1 MATFT
6 ITGRMSA
13 KTVKKSFKVSSNS
26 LSSPKILAISN
37 IIRIFAIAFKRKK
50 AVSKK
55 SITILSCYRNTP
67 NFKKEDGAF
76 MLSLDVYAI
85 GSRLVHILRRE
96 ICSINPVPS
105 KVIGVTSIT
114 TDMST

>member
-55 SITILSCYRNTP
+55 SITILSLLIEFRQDSSGWTEQLCFRLMC
-67 NFKKEDGAF
+67 
-76 MLSLDVYAI
+76 ML
-85 GSRLVHILRRE
+85 
-96 ICSINPVPS
+96 
-105 KVIGVTSIT
+105 
-114 TDMST
+114 

>member
-55 SITILSCYRNTP
+55 SITILSLLIEFRQDSSGWTEHLCFR
-67 NFKKEDGAF
+67 
-76 MLSLDVYAI
+76 
-85 GSRLVHILRRE
+85 
-96 ICSINPVPS
+96 
-105 KVIGVTSIT
+105 
-114 TDMST
+114 

>member
-13 KTVKKSFKVSSNS
+13 KTFKKSFKVSSDS

-55 SITILSCYRNTP
+55 SITILSLLIEFRQDSSGWTEQLCFRLMC
-67 NFKKEDGAF
+67 
-76 MLSLDVYAI
+76 ML
-85 GSRLVHILRRE
+85 
-96 ICSINPVPS
+96 
-105 KVIGVTSIT
+105 
-114 TDMST
+114 

>member
-13 KTVKKSFKVSSNS
+13 KTVKESFKVSSKS
-26 LSSPKILAISN
+26 PSSPKILAISN

-55 SITILSCYRNTP
+55 SITILSLLIEFRHDSSGWTEQLCFRLMC
-67 NFKKEDGAF
+67 
-76 MLSLDVYAI
+76 ML
-85 GSRLVHILRRE
+85 
-96 ICSINPVPS
+96 
-105 KVIGVTSIT
+105 
-114 TDMST
+114 

>member
-13 KTVKKSFKVSSNS
+13 KTVKKSFKESSNS

-55 SITILSCYRNTP
+55 SIAILSLLIEFRQDSSGWTEQLCFRLMC
-67 NFKKEDGAF
+67 
-76 MLSLDVYAI
+76 ML
-85 GSRLVHILRRE
+85 
-96 ICSINPVPS
+96 
-105 KVIGVTSIT
+105 
-114 TDMST
+114 

>member
-37 IIRIFAIAFKRKK
+37 IIRIFAI
-50 AVSKK
+50 
-55 SITILSCYRNTP
+55 
-67 NFKKEDGAF
+67 
-76 MLSLDVYAI
+76 
-85 GSRLVHILRRE
+85 
-96 ICSINPVPS
+96 
-105 KVIGVTSIT
+105 
-114 TDMST
+114 